1 MKNLVKKLKSKAL
14 IISTTI
20 SALMLSGASVYADD
34 QFQNASEQAA
44 NGIQTSAV
52 GVIKPL
58 LVIAGVIIGLAI
70 AFGTAKQKESAKER
84 VPAILI
90 GVAIVIGATSYAGII
105 FGWFHR

>member
-14 IISTTI
+14 VISTTI

-44 NGIQTSAV
+44 
-52 GVIKPL
+52 
-58 LVIAGVIIGLAI
+58 I

-90 GVAIVIGATSYAGII
+90 GVAIILGATSYAGII